1 MTDLSGKSLG
11 RYNLLERLGEG
22 GMAVVYKAF
31 DTRLETEVAVK
42 VIRTEKLT
50 EETKERTLRRFD
62 HEAKVLARLTH
73 PNIVTV
79 TDYGEYEG
87 NPYLVMPYLSGG
99 TLKEQ
104 LSRPVAWEK
113 AFHILAPIARGL
125 EYAHQHN
132 IIHRD
137 VKSSNIL
144 MTDSGQPMLSDFGVA
159 KILILDVSLDLTNV
173 GMGIGTPAYMA
184 PEQWTGK
191 TTSQSDQYSLGV
203 VLYEMLTGRKPYTAE
218 TPAAILLKQATEEL
232 PRPIKYA
239 PNLPEAVEK
248 ILIKAMARD
257 PKNRYEDM
265 AAFARALENMEES
278 AIIRG
283 GDTPEL
289 SEKTTRTAAYKST
302 QLGSEAKKQ
311 ASRFSFWYLVAG
323 LAVFTFIGFSIK
335 GNTILAP
342 ASAETGMATEILGIT
357 PSLTNAP
364 SFITQKPFASLTPS
378 EPQTPLQTVT
388 PFYEIGSTT
397 KGVDGMT
404 LLFVPEGEF
413 TMGSETGEN
422 DEKPIH
428 RVNLASY
435 WIDQTEVTNDMYSKC
450 VAAKRCAPPGKKSS
464 STHSS
469 YYGSLEY
476 DNFPVIF
483 VDWNMANAY
492 CTWAGRRLPTEA
504 EWEKAARGTDERT
517 YPWGNSEPNSK
528 LLNLYVGDT
537 TPSGNYPDGASPYGA
552 LDMAG
557 NVWEW
562 VNDWYSDTYYEGS
575 PSLNPMGPD
584 LGNSRVLRGGSW
596 YYGDS
601 IVRSTYRNGL
611 DPSYQSYYYGF
622 RCAISP

>member
-191 TTSQSDQYSLGV
+191 T
-203 VLYEMLTGRKPYTAE
+203 
-218 TPAAILLKQATEEL
+218 
-232 PRPIKYA
+232 
-239 PNLPEAVEK
+239 
-248 ILIKAMARD
+248 
-257 PKNRYEDM
+257 
-265 AAFARALENMEES
+265 
-278 AIIRG
+278 
-283 GDTPEL
+283 
-289 SEKTTRTAAYKST
+289 
-302 QLGSEAKKQ
+302 
-311 ASRFSFWYLVAG
+311 
-323 LAVFTFIGFSIK
+323 
-335 GNTILAP
+335 
-342 ASAETGMATEILGIT
+342 
-357 PSLTNAP
+357 
-364 SFITQKPFASLTPS
+364 
-378 EPQTPLQTVT
+378 
-388 PFYEIGSTT
+388 
-397 KGVDGMT
+397 
-404 LLFVPEGEF
+404 
-413 TMGSETGEN
+413 
-422 DEKPIH
+422 
-428 RVNLASY
+428 
-435 WIDQTEVTNDMYSKC
+435 
-450 VAAKRCAPPGKKSS
+450 
-464 STHSS
+464 
-469 YYGSLEY
+469 
-476 DNFPVIF
+476 
-483 VDWNMANAY
+483 
-492 CTWAGRRLPTEA
+492 
-504 EWEKAARGTDERT
+504 
-517 YPWGNSEPNSK
+517 
-528 LLNLYVGDT
+528 
-537 TPSGNYPDGASPYGA
+537 
-552 LDMAG
+552 
-557 NVWEW
+557 
-562 VNDWYSDTYYEGS
+562 
-575 PSLNPMGPD
+575 
-584 LGNSRVLRGGSW
+584 
-596 YYGDS
+596 
-601 IVRSTYRNGL
+601 
-611 DPSYQSYYYGF
+611 
-622 RCAISP
+622 